1 MKKILKKEYLILI
14 LVFITIFS
22 IIIMTPLG
30 DLDELWNYNF
40 AKQIAEGN
48 LPYKDFSI
56 IVTPLASFVSAIFL
70 KLLGNQLIVMRFVA
84 ALLFTGIFF
93 STYKIFFKLMKSKKI
108 SFIFT
113 SIIGLMF
120 VENFR
125 IDYNFFAVFLILI
138 ALNLEMNLIKD
149 YSKVKLVDLKD
160 KKWTN
165 IFIGILVSLAFLSKQ
180 SIGVIS
186 IGISLIYTIILITKK
201 EEIKDVLKIIGIRIL
216 GVIIPLAIFLIYILA
231 NNLLNDFISYAI
243 LGISTFSNA
252 ITYKDL
258 LENQELHIQ
267 ILGVILPLI
276 ILFSLIYLISNIIRK
291 KDRNVIFTI
300 FMYSLIPVILMF
312 PITDEVHFLAG
323 GYILFILL
331 SYYIYLGLRWVYR
344 NLEINDSMK
353 NKILTFTKYLFSM
366 ALILYFIYIAS
377 INIYSFYA
385 NENVNYEI
393 ERYKGI
399 IIDEDLRN
407 TIKEIDS
414 YLLEK
419 KEQGVKKYI
428 LDANA
433 AAYKIP
439 LDMYE
444 KNYDMFLNG
453 NFGRY
458 GNKKI
463 IYDIENKR
471 KTENAVFLIRKDS
484 LEYNWQTPMEII
496 NYVKK
501 NYELQGEI
509 TIYDIYS

>member
-22 IIIMTPLG
+22 IIIVTPLG

-84 ALLFTGIFF
+84 ALLFTGIFY
-93 STYKIFFKLMKSKKI
+93 STYKILVKLMKSKKL

-113 SIIGLMF
+113 SMIGLMF

-138 ALNLEMNLIKD
+138 ALNLEMKLIRND
-149 YSKVKLVDLKD
+149 GKVYLVDLKD

-165 IFIGILVSLAFLSKQ
+165 IFIGILVSLSFLSKQ
-180 SIGVIS
+180 SIGVIA
-186 IGISLIYTIILITKK
+186 IGISLIYPIILTTKK

-216 GVIIPLAIFLIYILA
+216 GVIIPLAVFLVYILS
-231 NNLLNDFISYAI
+231 NNLLNDFLSYAV

-267 ILGVILPLI
+267 ILGIILPII

-291 KDRNVIFTI
+291 KERNVIFTVFI
-300 FMYSLIPVILMF
+300 YSLIPIILMF

-323 GYILFILL
+323 AYILFILL
-331 SYYIYLGLRWVYR
+331 SYYIYLTLRWIYR
-344 NLEINDSMK
+344 KIKIEEEKKSEYLRFLE
-353 NKILTFTKYLFSM
+353 YLFSTI
-366 ALILYFIYIAS
+366 LILMYTYFCIAYMYI
-377 INIYSFYA
+377 FFT

-393 ERYKGI
+393 ERFKGI
-399 IIDEDLRN
+399 VIEDYLEDY
-407 TIKEIDS
+407 IKEIDT
-414 YLLEK
+414 YLLEME
-419 KEQGVKKYI
+419 EQGKKVYI

-433 AAYKIP
+433 VAYKIP

-453 NFGRY
+453 NFGKY

-463 IYDIENKR
+463 IYDIENKS
-471 KTENAVFLIRKDS
+471 KTEDAVFLIRKDCY
-484 LEYNWQTPMEII
+484 EFNWQTPMEII

-501 NYELQGEI
+501 NYKLQGEVS
-509 TIYDIYS
+509 IYDIYS

>member
-22 IIIMTPLG
+22 IIIVTPLG

-40 AKQIAEGN
+40 AKQIVNGN

-93 STYKIFFKLMKSKKI
+93 STYKILVKLMKSKKI

-113 SIIGLMF
+113 SMIGFMF

-138 ALNLEMNLIKD
+138 ALNLEMNFIKD
-149 YSKVKLVDLKD
+149 YSKVNLVDLKD

-180 SIGVIS
+180 SIGVIA
-186 IGISLIYTIILITKK
+186 IGISLIYPIILITKK
-201 EEIKDVLKIIGIRIL
+201 EEIKDALKIIGIRIL
-216 GVIIPLAIFLIYILA
+216 GIIIPLAVFLIYILA
-231 NNLLNDFISYAI
+231 NNLLSDFISYAV

-258 LENQELHIQ
+258 LEDQELHIQ

-291 KDRNVIFTI
+291 KDRNVKFTI

-323 GYILFILL
+323 GYVLFILL
-331 SYYIYLGLRWVYR
+331 SYYIYLALRWVYR
-344 NLEINDSMK
+344 NLEIKESTK
-353 NKILTFTKYLFSM
+353 NKILTFIKYLFSM
-366 ALILYFIYIAS
+366 ALALYFIYIAS
-377 INIYSFYA
+377 INIYSFYT

-399 IIDEDLRN
+399 IIDEDLKN

-419 KEQGVKKYI
+419 KEQGVKVYI

-433 AAYKIP
+433 TAYKIP

-458 GNKKI
+458 GNNKI
-463 IYDIENKR
+463 IYDIEDKR
-471 KTENAVFLIRKDS
+471 KTEDAVFLIKNDNYE
-484 LEYNWQTPMEII
+484 LNWQTPMEII

-509 TIYDIYS
+509 SIYDIYR

>member
-165 IFIGILVSLAFLSKQ
+165 IFIGILVSLVFLSKQ
-180 SIGVIS
+180 SIGVIA
-186 IGISLIYTIILITKK
+186 IGISLIYPIILITKK

-331 SYYIYLGLRWVYR
+331 SYYIYIGLRWV
-344 NLEINDSMK
+344 
-353 NKILTFTKYLFSM
+353 
-366 ALILYFIYIAS
+366 
-377 INIYSFYA
+377 
-385 NENVNYEI
+385 
-393 ERYKGI
+393 
-399 IIDEDLRN
+399 
-407 TIKEIDS
+407 
-414 YLLEK
+414 
-419 KEQGVKKYI
+419 
-428 LDANA
+428 
-433 AAYKIP
+433 
-439 LDMYE
+439 
-444 KNYDMFLNG
+444 
-453 NFGRY
+453 
-458 GNKKI
+458 
-463 IYDIENKR
+463 
-471 KTENAVFLIRKDS
+471 
-484 LEYNWQTPMEII
+484 
-496 NYVKK
+496 
-501 NYELQGEI
+501 
-509 TIYDIYS
+509 